1 MIPILVG
8 EISEI
13 AKNASCGMVAKSCT
27 GFQIPIGNIIQH
39 GDYHRII
46 AGIWTR
52 PTGAGFRSR
61 PRMKRFDHDCFH
73 LNQWGNYFFA
83 MTNKL
88 SQLGNSKNCGSY
100 VLCAD
105 DSEKLVT
112 RFIVTLTECKHM
124 ILMTC

>member
-1 MIPILVG
+1 MD
-8 EISEI
+8 
-13 AKNASCGMVAKSCT
+13 T
-27 GFQIPIGNIIQH
+27 TQ
-39 GDYHRII
+39 
-46 AGIWTR
+46 

-73 LNQWGNYFFA
+73 LHQWGNYFFA